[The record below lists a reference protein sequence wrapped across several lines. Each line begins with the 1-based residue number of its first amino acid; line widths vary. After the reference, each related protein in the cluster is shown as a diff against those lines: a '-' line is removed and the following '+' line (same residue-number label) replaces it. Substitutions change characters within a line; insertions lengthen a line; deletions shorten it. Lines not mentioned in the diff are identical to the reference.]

1 MENTALT
8 RQATRARIGPWYV
21 MQARNPAAPG
31 MKCNTLLG
39 LIRKG
44 QVTPKTVVRGPT
56 THQFWRFAAR
66 VKGISREFGI
76 CFSCGTRL
84 DTKAVE
90 CPHCGKSQELPSNPD
105 TLLEGDFTP
114 VQPVFRE
121 VKPTPAP
128 ADVSHGEPSAPEE
141 TASLGIENHKPRR
154 PPTPEEPLLNL
165 EGAEEY
171 SVTPASPLPAPE
183 RAPIASGPRKPNLA
197 ALKTADGDSPPQSR
211 RRIKQHENVL
221 TARDLAT
228 AFSLQYEPH
237 APTPAKNK
245 SKLRRAIV
253 MTVVVLLIGGGAA
266 VWFVPSLQERAIAL
280 FHQIYPSAIA
290 APPANFGPAAHVGT
304 ATPSDAPPWSAR
316 LPKTEVP
323 ITTPTPS
330 DASAGSSPNVAN
342 AAAAADS
349 GTATASDDD
358 LDALAMRL
366 HNQGLDAEARH
377 DYASAAAYY
386 QQIEKLP
393 REHWPA
399 DTEQLLGA
407 ARQRLA
413 ASGGQ

>member
-21 MQARNPAAPG
+21 LQARNPAAPG

-44 QVTPKTVVRGPT
+44 QVTPKTIVRGPT

-84 DTKAVE
+84 ETKATE

-105 TLLEGDFTP
+105 TLLEGDLP
-114 VQPVFRE
+114 PSQPVFRE
-121 VKPTPAP
+121 VKSDPSA
-128 ADVSHGEPSAPEE
+128 ADVSHEEHSAPEE
-141 TASLGIENHKPRR
+141 TASLGIENLKPRR

-165 EGAEEY
+165 DGAEEF
-171 SVTPASPLPAPE
+171 SVTPAAPLPDPPRPTAD
-183 RAPIASGPRKPNLA
+183 SGPKKPNLA
-197 ALKTADGDSPPQSR
+197 ALTTPADADSPMQSR
-211 RRIKQHENVL
+211 RRMKRHENVL

-237 APTPAKNK
+237 APSTAKNK
-245 SKLRRAIV
+245 SKLRRAVI
-253 MTVVVLLIGGGAA
+253 MTVVILLIGGGAA
-266 VWFVPSLQERAIAL
+266 VWFVPSLQERAIAQ
-280 FHQIYPSAIA
+280 FHQIYPGAIA
-290 APPANFGPAAHVGT
+290 EPPATPAPAAHFGS
-304 ATPSDAPPWSAR
+304 ASPSDNPPWSAR
-316 LPKTEVP
+316 MPKAQTP
-323 ITTPTPS
+323 ITTPTPN
-330 DASAGSSPNVAN
+330 ANTGSSFNGTTPGS
-342 AAAAADS
+342 AADS
-349 GTATASDDD
+349 GTATASDED
-358 LDALAMRL
+358 LDALAMKL

-377 DYASAAAYY
+377 DYASAIAYY

-407 ARQRLA
+407 ARQRLSA
-413 ASGGQ
+413 GSGQ